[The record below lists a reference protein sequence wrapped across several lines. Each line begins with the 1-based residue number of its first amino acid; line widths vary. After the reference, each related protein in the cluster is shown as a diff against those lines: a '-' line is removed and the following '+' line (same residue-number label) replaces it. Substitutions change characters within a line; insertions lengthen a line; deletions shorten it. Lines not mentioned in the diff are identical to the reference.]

1 MKTVL
6 KVAGMHCPSCA
17 MLIED
22 VLSDEG
28 VTSKAN
34 FKTGEVIVDFD
45 EKKIKLSRIKE
56 LIESEA
62 GYKIK

>member
-1 MKTVL
+1 L
-6 KVAGMHCPSCA
+6 KVAGMHCSSCEA
-17 MLIED
+17 LIKD
-22 VLSDEG
+22 VLGDAG
-28 VTSKAN
+28 VSAKADY
-34 FKTGEVIVDFD
+34 KKGEVIVDFD